1 MLENKFLRI
10 LLKVIGGTIMLLAF
24 IILPNSS
31 PWYHEVL
38 LFDVGLA
45 LHCLPKLIQR
55 FTPSQSTI
63 V

>member
-1 MLENKFLRI
+1 MLQNKFLRI
-10 LLKVIGGTIMLLAF
+10 LLKVIGVSIMLLAF
-24 IILPNSS
+24 VILPDSA

-38 LFDVGLA
+38 LFDLGLA

-55 FTPSQSTI
+55 FRPTESTI